1 MGSCLRFPCGN
12 GTTLAVVPLH
22 RSFSFLGSYLSGFL
36 LLSVWGIKPKKAI
49 IAKFSLVMFPYLF
62 EFLYLGF
69 YGYLL

>member
-1 MGSCLRFPCGN
+1 MQD
-12 GTTLAVVPLH
+12 GTALAVAPLH
-22 RSFSFLGSYLSGFL
+22 RSFSFLGSYLSGF

-69 YGYLL
+69 YEYLL